1 MFGAAVPILLTAGSG
16 VVYHLA
22 IKSQSGASSPW
33 AFLTAAYT
41 VALALSAVA
50 WGVTASVGAGG
61 AAAGVT
67 LLDRRML
74 IGAGVL
80 GLAAIGIELG
90 VFLAYRSGW
99 GLGTLSIVNAGCV
112 AAVLCLIGVTL
123 AGESMS
129 STRALGLVVAL
140 GGVWLLAKR

>member
-1 MFGAAVPILLTAGSG
+1 MLGHAVPILLTASSG

-50 WGVTASVGAGG
+50 WGVTANLGGG
-61 AAAGVT
+61 AVAAAP
-67 LLDRRML
+67 LLDRRVL
-74 IGAGVL
+74 IGAGIL

-129 STRALGLVVAL
+129 PTRALGLVVAL